1 MRIVVDTNIA
11 FSGILNSNGK
21 IGELLIKSKD
31 YFQFFS
37 VDQLNK
43 ELYKYKGKARKI
55 AQYSEEEYTEEKD
68 LITKKILFIRDALIP
83 KADIRKAV
91 DLLTNIDLDDT
102 VFLALTIHLKAIL
115 WTGDLKLINGLANKG
130 FKNTIIT
137 KELYQIFIEKE
148 LSK

>member
-1 MRIVVDTNIA
+1 M
-11 FSGILNSNGK
+11 
-21 IGELLIKSKD
+21 
-31 YFQFFS
+31 
-37 VDQLNK
+37 
-43 ELYKYKGKARKI
+43 
-55 AQYSEEEYTEEKD
+55 
-68 LITKKILFIRDALIP
+68 ITKKILFIRDALIP

-102 VFLALTIHLKAIL
+102 VFLALTIHLNAIL

-137 KELYQIFIEKE
+137 KELYQIFIEEE